1 MKLHIE
7 KSVLAGGL
15 QTVQSVVGSRNTL
28 PILANVLIVAEKDS
42 IVLSTTDLDISV
54 RCRISGEIETEG
66 STTLPVKRLASIVR
80 ELPGETVDIDTD
92 QKDQSIV
99 TAGQSRFKLVGLAS
113 EDYPQLA
120 EPEGDLSYEVEQGIF
135 REMLKK
141 TAYAAST
148 DETRYVL
155 NGVLMSFS
163 DGKLT
168 TVATDGR
175 RLALVENE
183 LEFSEDTDFI
193 LPSKAVTEL
202 LHVLKDGAQTVRIY
216 PRKNQ
221 VVFDLGDVVMASK
234 LIEGTYPNFRQV
246 IPPQCEERVMIER
259 EGLLTALRRA
269 ALVVADKASATK
281 LTFAD
286 NNLVVSTNTPD
297 IGESRETIPVKY
309 TGEEITVAFNPD
321 FMMDPL
327 KNLSNDEIAIE
338 LTDSLSP
345 AVLKCD
351 IPFLYVLM
359 PMRVD

>member
-1 MKLHIE
+1 MKLSVE

-15 QTVQSVVGSRNTL
+15 QAVQNVVGSRNTL
-28 PILANVLIVAEKDS
+28 PILGNVLIVASEDN
-42 IVLSTTDLDISV
+42 VTLSTTDLDVSV
-54 RCRISGEIETEG
+54 RCRIVGRVETEG

-80 ELPGETVDIDTD
+80 ELPGETVNIETD
-92 QKDQSIV
+92 DKDQSIV
-99 TAGQSRFKLVGLAS
+99 TSGQSRFRLVGLAAD
-113 EDYPQLA
+113 DYPQLPQ
-120 EPEGDLSYEVEQGIF
+120 PEGDISYEMEQGVF

-148 DETRYVL
+148 DETRFVL
-155 NGVLMSFS
+155 NGVLMSFAE
-163 DGKLT
+163 GKLT

-183 LEFSEDTDFI
+183 LEFSEATDMI
-193 LPSKAVTEL
+193 LPSKAVAEL
-202 LHVLKDGAQTVRIY
+202 LHILSDSGSVRIY

-221 VVFDLGDVVMASK
+221 VVFDLGETVMASK

-246 IPPQCEERVMIER
+246 IPAQCEERVTIER
-259 EGLLTALRRA
+259 EALLTALRRA

-286 NNLVVSTNTPD
+286 NNLVVSTHSPD

-309 TGEEITVAFNPD
+309 SGAEITVAFNPD
-321 FMMDPL
+321 YMMDPL

-345 AVLKCD
+345 AVVKCD

>member
-1 MKLHIE
+1 MKLSVE
-7 KSVLAGGL
+7 KSVLASGL
-15 QTVQSVVGSRNTL
+15 QTVQNVVGSRSSL
-28 PILANVLIVAEKDS
+28 PILANVLMVAEEDG
-42 IVLSTTDLDISV
+42 ITLSTTDLDVSV
-54 RCRISGEIETEG
+54 RCRIVGRVEREG
-66 STTLPVKRLASIVR
+66 STTLPVKRLSSIVR
-80 ELPGETVDIDTD
+80 ELPGEMIHLETD
-92 QKDQSIV
+92 DKDQSVV
-99 TAGQSRFKLVGLAS
+99 TCGQSRFKLVGLSAD
-113 EDYPQLA
+113 DYPQLPQ
-120 EPEGDLSYEVEQGIF
+120 PEGDLSYEIEQAAF

-148 DETRYVL
+148 DETRFVL
-155 NGVLMSFS
+155 NGVLLSFAE
-163 DGKLT
+163 GKLT
-168 TVATDGR
+168 AVATDGR

-183 LEFSEDTDFI
+183 VEFTENLDLI

-202 LHVLKDGAQTVRIY
+202 LHILSENGNLRIF
-216 PRKNQ
+216 PHKKQ
-221 VVFDLGDVVMASK
+221 VVFDMGDVVMSSK

-246 IPPQCEERVMIER
+246 IPGQCEERVAIER
-259 EGLLTALRRA
+259 EALLTALRRA

-281 LTFAD
+281 LTFSD
-286 NNLVVSTNTPD
+286 NTLVVSTNTPD

-309 TGEEITVAFNPD
+309 SGAEITVAFNPD
-321 FMMDPL
+321 YMMDPL